1 MIFFSETT
9 LWIDTDFLCINFTWN
24 MESPSFVIFRSFF
37 FFLLLWKAASL
48 YVPPSSSLSFFPLF
62 FFNPQWHTPTFPL
75 SQSQSSWW
83 CSSVLFLFFFNF
95 IFFFFCSEFCHT
107 LKWKGLRFTCLPQ
120 VLIFVHVCGPYKTR
134 SSSKQT
140 HWIVHFFK
148 SPSPQSVSY
157 HKCLMRDVW
166 MKEEK
171 KMKGQRI
178 LRVRIWLLLVPC
190 SPDLKRKPEELPLI
204 APVPG
209 ESKTLPDF
217 FHASIR
223 SLHHWGS
230 PGGQRLRLC
239 APNAG
244 GLDSTPGQAARS
256 HVLHLQVH
264 MLQLRPKPDTHTQRR
279 VTIYWVLWGKEMK
292 TQIQWVARVSLGSW
306 WQPWVERRT
315 HTCWGLIVTAPT
327 CCISQPLYQDSVS

>member
-9 LWIDTDFLCINFTWN
+9 LWIDIDFLCINFMWN
-24 MESPSFVIFRSFF
+24 MESPSLVVFRSFF

-75 SQSQSSWW
+75 SQSQSSWR
-83 CSSVLFLFFFNF
+83 CSSLYMSVAPSRLGAPPNTLTELF
-95 IFFFFCSEFCHT
+95 IF
-107 LKWKGLRFTCLPQ
+107 L
-120 VLIFVHVCGPYKTR
+120 
-134 SSSKQT
+134 
-140 HWIVHFFK
+140 K

-166 MKEEK
+166 MREEK

-190 SPDLKRKPEELPLI
+190 SPDLKRKPEKLPLI
-204 APVPG
+204 TPVPG
-209 ESKTLPDF
+209 ESKTLPGF

-223 SLHHWGS
+223 SLHHWVKW
-230 PGGQRLRLC
+230 LRHC

-244 GLDSTPGQAARS
+244 GLDSTPGQGARS
-256 HVLHLQVH
+256 HMLHLQVH
-264 MLQLRPKPDTHTQRR
+264 MLQLRPKPDTHTKRR

-292 TQIQWVARVSLGSW
+292 TQIQWVARVSVGSW

-327 CCISQPLYQDSVS
+327 FCISQPLYHDSVS